1 MRETQK
7 PRTGHSFQRHTH
19 PWWPNSFNQGSPLSP
34 SFKDLLVDYVYYVCL
49 HEFTCVQESMEV
61 RRNKMPWNWSDR
73 WGPADKGAVELK
85 LGPLQEQSVLLTAEP
100 LDLTS

>member
-1 MRETQK
+1 
-7 PRTGHSFQRHTH
+7 
-19 PWWPNSFNQGSPLSP
+19 
-34 SFKDLLVDYVYYVCL
+34 
-49 HEFTCVQESMEV
+49 MEV